1 MRVKIQKEGGND
13 VLLRSLVREQE
24 EANAAIAKA
33 KEHEINAER
42 LELEASNRLT
52 EANKEQVKNNT
63 NKNVEGVGHVDCMF
77 STLYFVRF
85 FGSFFFGRLLL
96 TTHCSHFF
104 FFLRFGFFPRPKPI
118 VRPALH

>member
-52 EANKEQVKNNT
+52 EANKEQVKNQQ
-63 NKNVEGVGHVDCMF
+63 KCRRSGPRRCFQLCILFDFLEV
-77 STLYFVRF
+77 
-85 FGSFFFGRLLL
+85 SFLELL

-104 FFLRFGFFPRPKPI
+104 FFLRFGFFSRPKPI

>member
-63 NKNVEGVGHVDCMF
+63 NKNVEGVGHVDVF
-77 STLYFVRF
+77 NFVF
-85 FGSFFFGRLLL
+85 CLIFWK
-96 TTHCSHFF
+96 
-104 FFLRFGFFPRPKPI
+104 FLFWSY
-118 VRPALH
+118 